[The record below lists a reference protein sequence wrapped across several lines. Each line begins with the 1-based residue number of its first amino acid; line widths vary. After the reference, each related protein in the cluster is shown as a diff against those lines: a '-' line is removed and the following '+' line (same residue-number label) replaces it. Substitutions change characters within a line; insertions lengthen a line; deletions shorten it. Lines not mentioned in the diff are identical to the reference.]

1 MIKICMKNYIIMS
14 AVLIVVFIAGGY
26 LLQQKNKNA
35 SKDNAQETIES
46 SNQNNTDT
54 NVDKNV
60 AQEKEGGVGMQ
71 FDKAPNIE
79 IDTAKDYSAVLST
92 DKGDITIEFT
102 TKATPATVNNFIF
115 LAKKGFYNNVIF
127 HRVIKGFMIQ
137 SGDPT
142 GTGRGGPGYRFN
154 DEQFEGEY
162 SRGTVAMAN
171 AGPDTNGSQFFIM
184 HEDGQLPP
192 DYVIFGH
199 VTKGLDVV
207 DAIANGE
214 VTVGSG
220 GEKSTPVNPV
230 KIKSIKII
238 EQ

>member
-1 MIKICMKNYIIMS
+1 MIKICMKNYIII
-14 AVLIVVFIAGGY
+14 ATVLIIVFIAGGY
-26 LLQQKNKNA
+26 FLQQKNKNA
-35 SKDNAQETIES
+35 SSNKVQETSQTTDNLNKDTDI
-46 SNQNNTDT
+46 QNDST
-54 NVDKNV
+54 K
-60 AQEKEGGVGMQ
+60 EKEGGVGMQ
-71 FDKAPNIE
+71 FDQAPNIE

-102 TKATPATVNNFIF
+102 TKDTPATVNNFIF
-115 LAKKGFYNNVIF
+115 LAKKGFYDNVIF

-192 DYVIFGH
+192 NYVIFGH

-214 VTVGSG
+214 VTASGS